1 MNLKLQI
8 KNDILKTLTDVS
20 MEEIFIESPKDRKL
34 GDYAVPCFILSKKL
48 RKSPVEIANEIKN
61 NIDMQ
66 YYEKVE
72 VVSGYL
78 NIFVK
83 KDLLVK
89 HILEEVRDKE
99 YGSNDIG
106 LGKTMVID
114 YSSPNIAKPF
124 GVGHLRSTSI
134 GNAIK
139 NIALKSGYKVVGVN
153 HLGDWG
159 TQYGKLICAYNKW
172 GNHEEI
178 MKDPIAELTKLYVL
192 FHQEVENNPSLEDEA
207 RRCFKELE
215 DGDQKALELWKIFRD
230 ESLKEFEKTY
240 NLLGINQFDS
250 YNGEAFYNDKMQP
263 VIDELEQKGL
273 LKLSEG
279 ASIVE
284 LEDIAPALIKKS
296 DGATLYITR
305 DLATAIYRKNTY
317 HFDESIYVVGNEQSL
332 HFKQLKMVLDKMG
345 YDWQKDIHHI
355 NFGLILQDGKKM
367 STRRGKSV
375 VLHNVLEEAVA
386 MAANYVSD
394 NNDIDKNEVSRQIG
408 IGAVLFNDL
417 KNYRINDIEFNLND
431 ILKFEGETG
440 PYVQYTY
447 ARISSLLKN
456 KKNIEIDFNKINI
469 TESVWNTVFKLYEF
483 KDIVIKA
490 KEGYDP
496 SLVAKYAIDVAQE
509 FNRFYA
515 SEKIIDNDLNY
526 TEFKLKVCESVSIIL
541 KESLRLLGIEAPEK
555 M

>member
-1 MNLKLQI
+1 MNLKQQI
-8 KNDILKTLTDVS
+8 KEDIFKTLTDVS
-20 MEEIFIESPKDRKL
+20 LEEIFIENPKDRKL
-34 GDYAVPCFILSKKL
+34 GDFAVPCFILAKKL
-48 RKSPVEIANEIKN
+48 KRSPIDIANEIKN
-61 NIDMQ
+61 KIDMK

-78 NIFVK
+78 NIFIK
-83 KDLLVK
+83 KDILVK
-89 HILEEVRDKE
+89 QILEEVKDSSF
-99 YGSNDIG
+99 GSNEMG
-106 LGKTMVID
+106 LNKTMVID

-178 MKDPIAELTKLYVL
+178 MKNPIAELTKLYVM
-192 FHQEVENNPSLEDEA
+192 FHEEAEKNPSLEDEA
-207 RRCFKELE
+207 RKCFKELE
-215 DGDQKALELWKIFRD
+215 DGDQKALKLWKIFRD

-317 HFDESIYVVGNEQSL
+317 NFDESIYVVGNEQSL

-345 YDWQKDIHHI
+345 YDWQKNIHHI
-355 NFGLILQDGKKM
+355 NFGLILQNGKKM

-386 MAANYVSD
+386 MASKYVSD
-394 NNDIDKNEVSRQIG
+394 NNEIDKDEVSRQIG

-447 ARISSLLKN
+447 ARIRSLLKN
-456 KKNIEIDFNKINI
+456 KTNTNIDFNSINI
-469 TESVWNTVFKLYEF
+469 TESVWNTIFKLYEF
-483 KDIVIKA
+483 KEIVIKA

-515 SEKIIDNDLNY
+515 SEKIIDADLNY
-526 TEFKLKVCESVSIIL
+526 TEFKLKVCEAVSIVL